1 MSSNR
6 QSPFWNQDAI
16 LAGGLA
22 FAGLAVLQSKLL
34 PEFSGLRAF
43 RLASFQ
49 FASKMLEWRAL
60 EWWPVLLIAAGIIV
74 WFNTAR
80 NARRNRAKLNVR
92 VAAQGGGTQ

>member
-1 MSSNR
+1 MASK

-43 RLASFQ
+43 HLASFQ

-60 EWWPVLLIAAGIIV
+60 EWWPVLLIVGGIAV
-74 WFNTAR
+74 WVRTAHV
-80 NARRNRAKLNVR
+80 AHRNRAKQGVR
-92 VAAQGGGTQ
+92 TVAQGGGTQ